1 MKQTL
6 IVLCLS
12 LVGSSIL
19 NAQVEIK
26 PSIGINFTDFSKDPN
41 GGDSKAKL
49 GYQVGGSIAFGK
61 KLYFEPG
68 IFFLIQSTEYTSSN
82 SNQPD
87 VDYNISGLRVPIAV
101 GYKLLG
107 DENSEFGLRAFGG
120 ASAFILTHVKDLD
133 KDDFKSASFGAFL
146 GAGVDISFVFA
157 ELQYQWSLT
166 NVQDKDINAIDV
178 GKSRTLFINAGVSC
192 FIARVSTNMTPF
204 GKTNGLFNSFTH
216 ALITTVTLRFRRW
229 FQIGTTSI
237 PVKCTRQFM
246 T

>member
-1 MKQTL
+1 MRQT
-6 IVLCLS
+6 IITFCLCIFGLT
-12 LVGSSIL
+12 VL

-26 PSIGINFTDFSKDPN
+26 PTIGINFTDFSKDPQ

-68 IFFLIQSTEYTSSN
+68 IFFLRQSTEYTSAN

-87 VDYNISGLRVPIAV
+87 VDFKISGLRIPIAV
-101 GYKLLG
+101 GYKLMG

-133 KDDFKSASFGAFL
+133 KEDFKSASFGAFL
-146 GAGVDISFVFA
+146 GGGLDISFVFV

-166 NVQDKDINAIDV
+166 KVQDDVRQIDV
-178 GKSRTLFINAGVSC
+178 GNSRTLFINAGV
-192 FIARVSTNMTPF
+192 R
-204 GKTNGLFNSFTH
+204 
-216 ALITTVTLRFRRW
+216 LRL
-229 FQIGTTSI
+229 
-237 PVKCTRQFM
+237 
-246 T
+246 

>member
-6 IVLCLS
+6 IVLCLC
-12 LVGSSIL
+12 VISSTIL

-26 PSIGINFTDFSKDPN
+26 PAIGINFTDFSKDPQ

-49 GYQVGGSIAFGK
+49 GYQIGGSLAFGK

-68 IFFLIQSTEYTSSN
+68 IFFLKQSTEYTSAN
-82 SNQPD
+82 LNQAD
-87 VDYNISGLRVPIAV
+87 VDYDISGLRIPIAV

-146 GAGVDISFVFA
+146 GAGLDISFVFV
-157 ELQYQWSLT
+157 EMQYQWSLT
-166 NVQDKDINAIDV
+166 NVQDEDINMIDV
-178 GKSRTLFINAGVSC
+178 GKSRTLFINAGV
-192 FIARVSTNMTPF
+192 R
-204 GKTNGLFNSFTH
+204 
-216 ALITTVTLRFRRW
+216 LRL
-229 FQIGTTSI
+229 
-237 PVKCTRQFM
+237 
-246 T
+246 